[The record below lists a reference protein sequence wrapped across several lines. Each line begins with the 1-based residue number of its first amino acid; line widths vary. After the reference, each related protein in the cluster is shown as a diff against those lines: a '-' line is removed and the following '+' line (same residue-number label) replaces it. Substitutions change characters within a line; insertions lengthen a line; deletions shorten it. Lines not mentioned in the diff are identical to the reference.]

1 MWQAVCSSPLAET
14 QVEKSVSGTRSDTRR
29 RSILSR
35 ALWIAAAVGAILLLI
50 SVLQWEEKRSS
61 NRWSTLVEGN
71 PRTGAKLFDAKGCSS
86 CHSGFA
92 AAPGPDLSVETASR
106 SGPDRLVTA
115 MWNHAPQM
123 WERMHEA
130 GVVHPAFSQQEMAD
144 LLAYLYTLRYV
155 GATGDV
161 ARGERLFAGKGCI
174 SCHRVRGKGWQKGK
188 DLSIATSSA
197 TAVGFAT
204 SMWNHPKA
212 RGESEGARFNG
223 ADANDILSYVRGG
236 GVAGQLDYQ
245 LVAADFQRGWTVFR
259 EKSCIACH
267 SVKDEAGQVGPEL
280 GPGRELPP
288 TVVQLAGAIWN
299 HSPVMWNAME
309 HLRIQRPTLMER
321 EMADLVAF
329 LYSFR
334 YAEPGGSP
342 KVGEVLFE
350 ARGCSRCHGP
360 SALGTSQGPELRGR
374 GRNFTSVSMAAA
386 LWRHGPAMFR
396 RTRDLGL
403 AWPVL
408 AEDDIGELLAF
419 LNTSPETA
427 R

>member
-1 MWQAVCSSPLAET
+1 MES
-14 QVEKSVSGTRSDTRR
+14 SVSGTRSDTKRR
-29 RSILSR
+29 RSFLSL
-35 ALWIAAAVGAILLLI
+35 ALWIAAAVGAVLLLI
-50 SVLQWEEKRSS
+50 AVLKWEEKRST
-61 NRWSTLVEGN
+61 NRWSTLVEGS
-71 PRTGAKLFDAKGCSS
+71 PRAGEKLFEAKGCSS
-86 CHSGFA
+86 CHTGA
-92 AAPGPDLSVETASR
+92 EDAPGPNLSVETAAR
-106 SGPDRLVTA
+106 SGPDHLVTA
-115 MWNHAPQM
+115 MWNHAPKM

-130 GVVHPAFSQQEMAD
+130 GVVQPAFTQQEMAD

-155 GATGDV
+155 GAAGDEG
-161 ARGERLFAGKGCI
+161 RGERLFASKGCI
-174 SCHRVRGKGWQKGK
+174 SCHSVRGKGSPDGK
-188 DLSIATSSA
+188 DLSTVGSSA

-212 RGESEGARFNG
+212 RGESEGTRFDG

-267 SVKDEAGQVGPEL
+267 SVKDEAGHIGPEL

-288 TVVQLAGAIWN
+288 TVVQFAGAIWN
-299 HSPVMWNAME
+299 HSPAMWDAME
-309 HLRIQRPTLMER
+309 HLRIQRPTFRER

-350 ARGCSRCHGP
+350 ARGCSRCHGAL
-360 SALGTSQGPELRGR
+360 ALGTREGPELRGR
-374 GRNFTSVSMAAA
+374 GKNFTSVTMAAA

-403 AWPVL
+403 PWPVL
-408 AEDDIGELLAF
+408 AENDVGDLITF
-419 LNTSPETA
+419 LNTSSEPA

>member
-1 MWQAVCSSPLAET
+1 MES
-14 QVEKSVSGTRSDTRR
+14 SVSGTRSDTKRR
-29 RSILSR
+29 RSFLSL
-35 ALWIAAAVGAILLLI
+35 ALWIAAAVGAVLLLI
-50 SVLQWEEKRSS
+50 AVLKWEEKRST
-61 NRWSTLVEGN
+61 NRWSTLVEGS
-71 PRTGAKLFDAKGCSS
+71 PRAGERLFEAKGCSS
-86 CHSGFA
+86 CHTGA
-92 AAPGPDLSVETASR
+92 EDAPGPNLSVETAAR
-106 SGPDRLVTA
+106 SGPDHLVTA
-115 MWNHAPQM
+115 MWNHAPKM

-130 GVVHPAFSQQEMAD
+130 GVVQPAFTQQEMAD

-155 GATGDV
+155 GAAGDEG
-161 ARGERLFAGKGCI
+161 RGERLFASKGCI
-174 SCHRVRGKGWQKGK
+174 SCHSVRGKGSPDGK
-188 DLSIATSSA
+188 DLSTVGSSA

-212 RGESEGARFNG
+212 RGESEGTRFDG

-267 SVKDEAGQVGPEL
+267 SVKDEAGHIGPEL

-299 HSPVMWNAME
+299 HSPAMWDAME
-309 HLRIQRPTLMER
+309 HLRIQRPTFRER

-350 ARGCSRCHGP
+350 ARGCSRCHGAL
-360 SALGTSQGPELRGR
+360 ALGTREGPELRGR
-374 GRNFTSVSMAAA
+374 GKNFTSVTMAAA

-403 AWPVL
+403 PWPVL
-408 AEDDIGELLAF
+408 AENDVGDLITF
-419 LNTSPETA
+419 LNTSSEPA